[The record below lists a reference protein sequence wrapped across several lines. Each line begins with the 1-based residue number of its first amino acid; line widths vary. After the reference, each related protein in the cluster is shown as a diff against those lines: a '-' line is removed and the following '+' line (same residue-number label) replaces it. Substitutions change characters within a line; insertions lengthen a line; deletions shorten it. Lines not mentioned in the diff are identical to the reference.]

1 MPGLG
6 RPGYGLTAALY
17 GEITI
22 ERGRVKQ
29 GNFDDYPML
38 RLGEMPVV
46 GWSRRG
52 SREQGAGSREQG
64 AGPRTARGSR
74 QYTTSID
81 PLIPAWLVSTY
92 VYLPTAVNV
101 AWPVPVVRLSK
112 LAGRGVGPPV
122 NVTL

>member
-29 GNFDDYPML
+29 RNFDDYPML

-46 GWSRRG
+46 RWSRR
-52 SREQGAGSREQG
+52 GSREQG